1 MKIKEH
7 HGYANL
13 DHKILRY
20 LFRNPIFGLLSH
32 WIFQGMLY
40 MDPSERWFKLGIDL
54 GITIL
59 VGSILTMR
67 FSRESAFLM
76 AFVLAHTLN
85 FLFNGHLWATLRY
98 YGMAGL
104 NYDKF
109 ENYHRELSKRLYS
122 ESSVVYAAVYGSLVR
137 DEWGHQSDLDIRLV
151 RSPGFMSCMRACI
164 FVLLERTR
172 ALLSAFPLDIYVLDD
187 FKGLHKLRDDE
198 IPRII
203 KNDEEYIA
211 SD

>member
-1 MKIKEH
+1 
-7 HGYANL
+7 
-13 DHKILRY
+13 
-20 LFRNPIFGLLSH
+20 
-32 WIFQGMLY
+32 
-40 MDPSERWFKLGIDL
+40 
-54 GITIL
+54 
-59 VGSILTMR
+59 
-67 FSRESAFLM
+67 
-76 AFVLAHTLN
+76 

-98 YGMAGL
+98 YRMADL